1 MSSTHLFQIFNL
13 HKIQSLKVHCKPN
26 DMFLYN
32 TDSEIEW
39 WKIDYKKKSNKR
51 NPSAESLKVIQRT
64 RKPFN
69 NAYKPI
75 LSNITSTESSHLMC
89 TENEGIGFYRKMK
102 WLKAI
107 SSVSSNKRNIPTKAN
122 PPRLYQIMVH

>member
-1 MSSTHLFQIFNL
+1 MSSTHLYQIFNL

-32 TDSEIEW
+32 THSETEW
-39 WKIDYKKKSNKR
+39 WKIDYSKK
-51 NPSAESLKVIQRT
+51 NPTKEIHQQNYLLKVIQGT

-75 LSNITSTESSHLMC
+75 LLNITSTETSHLMC
-89 TENEGIGFYRKMK
+89 TENEGIGFYKKGTLR
-102 WLKAI
+102 
-107 SSVSSNKRNIPTKAN
+107 
-122 PPRLYQIMVH
+122 